1 MYGAV
6 DSHATQICGLAAEFE
21 DLMKKLLLLAV
32 SLLIMAGLA
41 VAADSTVN
49 GIVSDSQCGA
59 KGASASHA
67 ACMTKCLG
75 KGAKAVIVTDTDQ
88 KVLMVD
94 NPDVLKGHEGHHVA
108 VTGAVTGD
116 SIHINSVKML

>member
-1 MYGAV
+1 
-6 DSHATQICGLAAEFE
+6 
-21 DLMKKLLLLAV
+21 MKKILLLCLAV
-32 SLLIMAGLA
+32 SLLFMAGLA

-49 GIVSDSQCGA
+49 GTISDSMCGA

-75 KGAKAVIVTDTDQ
+75 KGAKAVIVTDADQ

-108 VTGAVTGD
+108 VSGTVTGD
-116 SIHINSVKML
+116 SIHVNSVKML